1 MDDFLSF
8 FVLLTLITL
17 FYGYLEWK
25 STEVMFVETL
35 RKGETFLVRKK
46 NDAKE
51 AANLLSEL
59 NRRLKLII
67 EYCNDEKN
75 QTDYTEQNLIDVK
88 RLKSNYNENNISESS
103 PGNKYTS
110 YSINKGE
117 KLVFCLRQKDG
128 SDDLIDIN
136 TLMFVAI
143 HELAHLMTES
153 IGHTPEFWNNMR
165 FLLKIGIKINVYEKQ
180 DFMSNPV
187 DYCGMT
193 ITDTPLKS

>member
-165 FLLKIGIKINVYEKQ
+165 FLLKIGIKINVYERQ

>member
-17 FYGYLEWK
+17 FYAYLEWK
-25 STEVMFVETL
+25 STEVMYVETMI
-35 RKGETFLVRKK
+35 RGETFLVRKK
-46 NDAKE
+46 TDAKD

-59 NRRLKLII
+59 NKRLKHII
-67 EYCNDEKN
+67 SHCNDENN
-75 QTDYTEQNLIDVK
+75 QKDYSEKTKTDVK
-88 RLKSNYNENNISESS
+88 RMKNNYNENNISESS
-103 PGNKYTS
+103 PGNTYTS

-128 SDDLIDIN
+128 SDELVDIN

-153 IGHTPEFWNNMR
+153 IGHTPDFWNNMR
-165 FLLKIGIKINVYEKQ
+165 FLLKVGIKLNVYKHQ
-180 DFMSNPV
+180 DFASNPEK
-187 DYCGMT
+187 YCGMT
-193 ITDTPLKS
+193 ITDTPLKP